1 MNIEFPVSIFQ
12 GVAIGL
18 VFAIIASLIAIAFTR
33 RMGLIDAPGAEPHK
47 IHTRPVPVAGGIAL
61 LVVLTF
67 GWIVKQND
75 FGDLWKVLLPASI
88 VFAVGIRDDFRR
100 VRFWVKLAFE
110 ILAAC
115 LLIAFGIQVH
125 VIEVIFEGIP
135 VPIADALDLAIT
147 ILWLVGMTNA
157 YNFVDS
163 ADGLVLGIAIITSI
177 FLAFTSLFSDQMNLA
192 HFMAFL
198 AGTCYG
204 LYYFNSYPA
213 RLFLGDSGALTLG
226 FLLAATSMLYNP
238 RVFPQPSSWFV
249 PVMILGV
256 PIFDILLVTFSRLRR
271 GRSIYQADRG
281 HTYHRLLA
289 IGLPPHQAVITIH
302 ITSLLLGCLA
312 FIAMNLLPFI
322 SNMLFIGTILTGIG
336 LIMYLDDRKR
346 WP

>member
-1 MNIEFPVSIFQ
+1 M
-12 GVAIGL
+12 
-18 VFAIIASLIAIAFTR
+18 
-33 RMGLIDAPGAEPHK
+33 
-47 IHTRPVPVAGGIAL
+47 
-61 LVVLTF
+61 
-67 GWIVKQND
+67 
-75 FGDLWKVLLPASI
+75 
-88 VFAVGIRDDFRR
+88 
-100 VRFWVKLAFE
+100 
-110 ILAAC
+110 
-115 LLIAFGIQVH
+115 
-125 VIEVIFEGIP
+125 
-135 VPIADALDLAIT
+135 PIADMLDLAIT

-163 ADGLVLGIAIITSI
+163 TDGLVLGIAIITSI
-177 FLAFTSLFSDQMNLA
+177 FLAFTSLFSDQTNLA

-198 AGTCYG
+198 AGACYG

-271 GRSIYQADRG
+271 GRSVYQADRG
-281 HTYHRLLA
+281 HTYHRLVA
-289 IGLPPHQAVITIH
+289 MGLPPNQAVMTIH
-302 ITSLLLGCLA
+302 LISLLLGCLA
-312 FIAMNLLPFI
+312 FIAMNLPPFV

-336 LIMYLDDRKR
+336 LIIYLDDRKR

>member
-1 MNIEFPVSIFQ
+1 MKIDFPVSIFQ

-18 VFAIIASLIAIAFTR
+18 VFAVVASIIAIAYAR
-33 RMGLIDAPGAEPHK
+33 QWGLIDAPGGEPHK

-61 LVVLTF
+61 LIVLSF

-75 FGDLWKVLLPASI
+75 FGDLWKVLLPALI

-100 VRFWVKLAFE
+100 VRFWVKLAVELF
-110 ILAAC
+110 AAG
-115 LLIAFGIQVH
+115 LLIIFGIQVH
-125 VIEVIFEGIP
+125 VIAVIFDGIP

-147 ILWLVGMTNA
+147 VLWLVGMTNA

-163 ADGLVLGIAIITSI
+163 TDGLVLGITIITSI
-177 FLAFTSLFSDQMNLA
+177 FLAFTSLFSGQTNLA

-238 RVFPQPSSWFV
+238 RIFPQPSSWFV

-281 HTYHRLLA
+281 HTYHRLVA
-289 IGLPPHQAVITIH
+289 MGLPPNQAVMTIH
-302 ITSLLLGCLA
+302 VISLLLGCLA
-312 FIAMNLLPFI
+312 FIAMNLSPFVSNTLFI
-322 SNMLFIGTILTGIG
+322 STILMGIS
-336 LIMYLDDRKR
+336 LIIYLDDPKR

>member
-1 MNIEFPVSIFQ
+1 MKIDFPVSIFQ

-18 VFAIIASLIAIAFTR
+18 VFAVVASLIAIAYAR
-33 RMGLIDAPGAEPHK
+33 GMGLIDAPGGEPHK

-61 LVVLTF
+61 LIVLTF
-67 GWIVKQND
+67 GWIVNQNA

-88 VFAVGIRDDFRR
+88 VFAVGIRDDFQR
-100 VRFWVKLAFE
+100 VRFWVKLVFE
-110 ILAAC
+110 IVAAC
-115 LLIAFGIQVH
+115 LLIAFGVQVH
-125 VIEVIFEGIP
+125 VIEVIFESIP
-135 VPIADALDLAIT
+135 IPIADMLDLAIT

-163 ADGLVLGIAIITSI
+163 TDGLVLGIAIITSI
-177 FLAFTSLFSDQMNLA
+177 FLAFTSLFSDQTNLA

-198 AGTCYG
+198 AGACYG

-213 RLFLGDSGALTLG
+213 RLFLGDSGSLTLG

-238 RVFPQPSSWFV
+238 GVFPQPSSWFV

-271 GRSIYQADRG
+271 GRSVYQADRG
-281 HTYHRLLA
+281 HTYHRLVA
-289 IGLPPHQAVITIH
+289 MGLPSNQAVMTIH
-302 ITSLLLGCLA
+302 LISLLLGCLA
-312 FIAMNLLPFI
+312 FIAMNLPPFV

-336 LIMYLDDRKR
+336 LIIYLDDRKR

>member
-1 MNIEFPVSIFQ
+1 MKIDFPVSIFQ

-18 VFAIIASLIAIAFTR
+18 VFAVVASIIAIAYAR
-33 RMGLIDAPGAEPHK
+33 QWGLIDSPGREPHK

-61 LVVLTF
+61 LIVLLF

-75 FGDLWKVLLPASI
+75 FGDLWKVLLPALI
-88 VFAVGIRDDFRR
+88 VFAVGIRDDFQH
-100 VRFWVKLAFE
+100 VRFWVKLAVELF
-110 ILAAC
+110 AAG
-115 LLIAFGIQVH
+115 LLIIFGIQVH
-125 VIEVIFEGIP
+125 VIEVIFENVP
-135 VPIADALDLAIT
+135 LPIADALDLAIT
-147 ILWLVGMTNA
+147 LLWLVGMTNA

-163 ADGLVLGIAIITSI
+163 TDGLVLGITIITSI
-177 FLAFTSLFSDQMNLA
+177 FLAFTSLFSGQTNLA

-226 FLLAATSMLYNP
+226 FLVAATSMLYNP

-281 HTYHRLLA
+281 HTYHRLVA
-289 IGLPPHQAVITIH
+289 IGLPPNQAVMTIH
-302 ITSLLLGCLA
+302 VISLLLGCLA
-312 FIAMNLLPFI
+312 FIAMNLSPFV

-336 LIMYLDDRKR
+336 LIIYLDDRKR